1 MLAGVLLFLL
11 DLDLGNA
18 GNQQE
23 HAYPTTAIVAAL
35 RSAYMAEGGWADAD
49 FSPVA
54 ALAKL
59 EGAGLTLGSGGR
71 AILQVAPVPKAG
83 TGITFP
89 INVNGRQVGTVVVAR
104 AASGLL
110 PAEVN
115 LRTRLVEGIALS
127 ALVAAALAVS
137 FALLASRRL
146 VAPLNRLTVA
156 VTRYGAGDRS
166 SRAGVVERHDEIG
179 ELGHAFDTMAAELER
194 EDYLR
199 KALVADVA
207 HELRTP
213 LAILRAQIDAV
224 SMGVADFSP
233 ETLGSLSDET
243 DRLMRF
249 VDDLAV
255 LAAADA
261 AGLRLERE
269 QVDLAQVASAAAARL
284 ATRFAGRSVSLD
296 LHLERAPVLADP
308 GRLEQVV
315 VNLLTNAEKFSPEGS
330 VVHLE
335 VAEHGGCAMLTVSD
349 NGPGITGPEKQRIFD
364 RFYRGPS
371 GSGGRRVPGSGVGL
385 AVVSEIVAAH
395 GGTIEVESAP
405 NGGSSFTLS
414 LPNAA

>member
-1 MLAGVLLFLL
+1 MLATNKNMPTRRPPSWPPCAPLTWLRA
-11 DLDLGNA
+11 A
-18 GNQQE
+18 G
-23 HAYPTTAIVAAL
+23 L
-35 RSAYMAEGGWADAD
+35 DAD
-49 FSPVA
+49 FSPVT

-83 TGITFP
+83 SGVTFP

-110 PAEVN
+110 PSEVN

-243 DRLMRF
+243 DRLTRF

-296 LHLERAPVLADP
+296 LHLERAPC
-308 GRLEQVV
+308 
-315 VNLLTNAEKFSPEGS
+315 SPTLDGS
-330 VVHLE
+330 NRWWSI
-335 VAEHGGCAMLTVSD
+335 C
-349 NGPGITGPEKQRIFD
+349 
-364 RFYRGPS
+364 
-371 GSGGRRVPGSGVGL
+371 
-385 AVVSEIVAAH
+385 
-395 GGTIEVESAP
+395 
-405 NGGSSFTLS
+405 
-414 LPNAA
+414 